1 MPLRQYSY
9 QYETSPRK
17 VRPEYD
23 KPKKNSSY
31 NKGKTKSK
39 PKAKKVTTKKKENI
53 VENNKKKQEELKA
66 KNALITRAKVS
77 IFFKCMILFAIMF
90 FMVYRNSKISE
101 SFSQIQALQAQITEI
116 QKENDQIEIN
126 IQNSINLN
134 NIEQSA
140 KVLLGMQKLTNKQTF
155 YINLPKKDYVEAR
168 TEKVIIEEENSNW
181 IEKTIE
187 KIKGIF

>member
-23 KPKKNSSY
+23 KPKKTSSY
-31 NKGKTKSK
+31 NKNKTKSK

-53 VENNKKKQEELKA
+53 VENSKKKQEDLKS

-77 IFFKCMILFAIMF
+77 LFLKCMILFAIMF

-134 NIEQSA
+134 NIEENIKITMKSA
-140 KVLLGMQKLTNKQTF
+140 TQA
-155 YINLPKKDYVEAR
+155 I
-168 TEKVIIEEENSNW
+168 
-181 IEKTIE
+181 TIE
-187 KIKGIF
+187 PNEEADDFKYFYMILPVRMNEQ